1 MNDSEI
7 KILVIVLATVVPVAL
22 IAIVTTVLCRRS
34 RQRRFLFLKRG
45 ITPID
50 DEEIESWR
58 TDKSDEKTPIIE
70 PTAFQA
76 EEPQPEQHHQHH
88 QRQQS
93 SVSIRKPPSVI
104 IYQNGQSRASEELT
118 AHTVK
123 HKRSMDVPP
132 TPVLARAPNS
142 RPGLTDETVQGDD
155 AFIPTLKRQPS
166 RLAKLPPTASRQSR
180 TRSSRSSTV
189 SVAGHHDPW
198 HGHVPDR
205 HTLTRMSSDY
215 LPRANQSLDMRRQ
228 KRVHSIST
236 PPRLSFDDEVY
247 LGGLSPRP
255 LIRKSEIGCA
265 IG

>member
-1 MNDSEI
+1 MNDSQI
-7 KILVIVLATVVPVAL
+7 KILVIVLATAVPVGL
-22 IAIVTTVLCRRS
+22 IAIITTVLCRRS

-58 TDKSDEKTPIIE
+58 TDKADEKTPIIE
-70 PTAFQA
+70 QAAFRA
-76 EEPQPEQHHQHH
+76 EAQHEDYQHH

-93 SVSIRKPPSVI
+93 SISIRKPPSVI

-166 RLAKLPPTASRQSR
+166 RLAKLPPTASRPSR
-180 TRSSRSSTV
+180 TRGSRSSTV
-189 SVAGHHDPW
+189 SVAGHHDHW
-198 HGHVPDR
+198 HGHHPDE

-215 LPRANQSLDMRRQ
+215 LPRANRSLDMRRQ

-236 PPRLSFDDEVY
+236 PPRLSFDDDIY

-255 LIRKSEIGCA
+255 LIRQSEIGRA

>member
-7 KILVIVLATVVPVAL
+7 KILVIVLATVVPAAIV
-22 IAIVTTVLCRRS
+22 AIVTTVLCRRS

-58 TDKSDEKTPIIE
+58 TDKTDEKTPLAE
-70 PTAFQA
+70 PTFSRSEDHQLDQGFQG
-76 EEPQPEQHHQHH
+76 H

-104 IYQNGQSRASEELT
+104 IYQNGQSRVSEELA
-118 AHTVK
+118 AHTIK
-123 HKRSMDVPP
+123 QKRSMDVPP

-180 TRSSRSSTV
+180 TRNSRSSTV
-189 SVAGHHDPW
+189 SEVGHHDPW
-198 HGHVPDR
+198 HGHYPDK

-215 LPRANQSLDMRRQ
+215 LPRANRSLDMRRQ
-228 KRVHSIST
+228 KRVNSIST
-236 PPRLSFDDEVY
+236 PPRLSFDDDFF

-255 LIRKSEIGCA
+255 LIRKSEIGRA

>member
-1 MNDSEI
+1 MNGSET
-7 KILVIVLATVVPVAL
+7 KILVIVLATVVPVAF
-22 IAIVTTVLCRRS
+22 IAITVVLCRRS

-58 TDKSDEKTPIIE
+58 TDRSDEKTPIIE
-70 PTAFQA
+70 PLPFRD
-76 EEPQPEQHHQHH
+76 EEPFQDHQDYQQH

-104 IYQNGQSRASEELT
+104 IYQNGVSRASEEL
-118 AHTVK
+118 ARHSMK
-123 HKRSMDVPP
+123 HKRSMDVPA

-142 RPGLTDETVQGDD
+142 RPGLTDETIQGDD
-155 AFIPTLKRQPS
+155 AFIPSLKRQPS
-166 RLAKLPPTASRQSR
+166 RLAKLPPTVCRQG
-180 TRSSRSSTV
+180 RSSTM
-189 SVAGHHDPW
+189 SVVGHHDPW
-198 HGHVPDR
+198 HGHHPDK

-215 LPRANQSLDMRRQ
+215 LPRANRSLDLRRQ

-236 PPRLSFDDEVY
+236 PPRMSFDDEVFF
-247 LGGLSPRP
+247 GGLSPRP
-255 LIRKSEIGCA
+255 LIHKSEIGRA